1 MNFDEKLKSLKLLIR
16 IEKNVEFIGK
26 LEDINKIKRMMNKV
40 LDLVKD
46 TKIEIDKN
54 GKVLPGLIMDE
65 VTKWL
70 NIKLVI

>member
-65 VTKWL
+65 VTK
-70 NIKLVI
+70 